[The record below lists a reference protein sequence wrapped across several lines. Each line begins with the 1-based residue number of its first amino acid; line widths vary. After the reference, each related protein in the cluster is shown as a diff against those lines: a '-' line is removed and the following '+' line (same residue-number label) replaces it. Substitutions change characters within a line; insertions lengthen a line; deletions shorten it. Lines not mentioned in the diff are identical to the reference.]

1 MDMRV
6 AVSALPPELATQAQ
20 ASESSA
26 QIRLRCQAAH
36 ERALRRQGVSNHALS
51 PPQLLALPISDAAQ
65 VHLTRSAAQHGWS
78 ARLVHR
84 SLRLAQTIADLAQ
97 ADQIDHSH
105 MLQALHFRS
114 PWQEKG

>member
-6 AVSALPPELATQAQ
+6 AVPALPPEVATQAQ
-20 ASESSA
+20 ASDSSA
-26 QIRLRCQAAH
+26 QVRLRCQAAL
-36 ERALRRQGVSNHALS
+36 ERAFRRQGMSNHALS

-65 VHLTRSAAQHGWS
+65 AHLNRSAAQHGWS

-97 ADQIDHSH
+97 ADQIDHNH

-114 PWQEKG
+114 PWQGQG